1 MSVLIPSLR
10 AAILAYVP
18 APPAP
23 ETSYYGDW
31 IAQTYGFESDIY
43 PSWWAS

>member
-18 APPAP
+18 AAP
-23 ETSYYGDW
+23 ESGYYGDW

>member
-10 AAILAYVP
+10 AAILAV
-18 APPAP
+18 ALASP
-23 ETSYYGDW
+23 ESGYYEDW
-31 IAQTYGFESDIY
+31 TAQTYGFESDIY